1 MPLSKKILVVAV
13 FLSSQIVLA
22 QNNGGNI
29 FTITGGLSYSTFGSS
44 DLDTEWKEG
53 YFFGI
58 RKDLKLV
65 PALFLNVGLLYSQQG
80 AIVDE
85 KQLGDIEFKAGYLD
99 FPIGLKVKLG
109 PMFVT
114 GGVSGNIKI
123 EDNFDSIDSASEID
137 GFDWVYSVGVGLQVS
152 VVSLDVRWNNSFS
165 DTGEISFNDTFD
177 PIENSYFLVGLG
189 ISFNRK

>member
-1 MPLSKKILVVAV
+1 MPLSKNTLVAA
-13 FLSSQIVLA
+13 FLLLSQIAVA
-22 QNNGGNI
+22 QNNSSNI

-44 DLDTEWKEG
+44 ELETEWKEG

-58 RKDLKLV
+58 RKDVKLV
-65 PALFLNVGLLYSQQG
+65 PALFLNFGLLYSQQG

-85 KQLGDIEFKAGYLD
+85 KELGDIEFKAGYLD
-99 FPIGLKVKLG
+99 IPVGLKVKLG
-109 PMFVT
+109 PLFVT

-137 GFDWVYSVGVGLQVS
+137 GFDWVYSVGVGLQIS

-165 DTGEISFNDTFD
+165 ETGEISFNDAFD

-189 ISFNRK
+189 ISFNKK